1 MLAHWLAGTPHNAA
15 KIPPAASLCTI
26 CTADTIGR
34 VELDAR
40 RAGVG
45 AAKTTITPLRPSA
58 RPRPSLT
65 YPTGMHD
72 MASNIAVLTND
83 LQYELV
89 NKNPERIRAVA
100 DAKDNFR
107 RFLDGM
113 RDRGCEI
120 VHLQLI
126 NREDDANAERYNG
139 YLPVTKGSEGAQIIA
154 DFLVE
159 SDLVVEKNKDSG
171 FYETDLHEMLQA
183 RGVDTVVVTG
193 MQTQI
198 CVQTTA
204 ADAFFRG
211 YNIWVPSDCV
221 VSAQETD
228 KKRALEWLDA
238 YCATVTG
245 SAEVLRTIDAFGRL
259 PRKVIKTP

>member
-1 MLAHWLAGTPHNAA
+1 MGS
-15 KIPPAASLCTI
+15 K
-26 CTADTIGR
+26 
-34 VELDAR
+34 
-40 RAGVG
+40 
-45 AAKTTITPLRPSA
+45 
-58 RPRPSLT
+58 
-65 YPTGMHD
+65 
-72 MASNIAVLTND
+72 IAVLTND

-89 NKNPERIRAVA
+89 NKNPERILAVA
-100 DAKDNFR
+100 NAKDDFCS
-107 RFLDGM
+107 FLDGM
-113 RDRGCEI
+113 RARGCEI

-154 DFLVE
+154 DFLAE

-171 FYETDLHEMLQA
+171 FYETNLHELLQE

-211 YNIWVPSDCV
+211 YNIWVPADCV
-221 VSAQETD
+221 VSAQEAD
-228 KKRALEWLDA
+228 KKRALEWLDG
-238 YCATVTG
+238 YCATVTD
-245 SAEVLRTIDAFGRL
+245 SADVLRTIDEHGHL